1 MLYKNITILASL
13 KLNFFGTCHP
23 YPELDVVTT
32 VVAAVTSVAA
42 GTACCGVTDIA
53 AGTACC
59 GMTDDSIL
67 MHLSTDSWTG
77 MTVAVAVAG
86 G

>member
-1 MLYKNITILASL
+1 M
-13 KLNFFGTCHP
+13 
-23 YPELDVVTT
+23 VTT

-42 GTACCGVTDIA
+42 GTACCGV
-53 AGTACC
+53 
-59 GMTDDSIL
+59 TDDSIL